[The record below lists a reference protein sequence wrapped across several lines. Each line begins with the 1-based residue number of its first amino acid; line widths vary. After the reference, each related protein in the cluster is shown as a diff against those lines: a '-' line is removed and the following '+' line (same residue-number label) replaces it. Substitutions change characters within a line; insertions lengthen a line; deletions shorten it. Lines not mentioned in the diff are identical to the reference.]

1 MWDSDSDGASSPIG
15 LTLDEQAERSAERT
29 WRTLRSVEQKVRDTL
44 RALFVARSHP
54 KRARVRW
61 QLHQECSD
69 VADSAAEADD
79 DACVCAASRG
89 RAFVALT
96 SWLAQGIP
104 SLTRNSVEGCWHR
117 SPHVRRVVRCV
128 PLHAVRGRAARPE
141 LASQFSTLQ
150 LGGNDDS

>member
-44 RALFVARSHP
+44 ALRCSKSPGA
-54 KRARVRW
+54 AACRW
-61 QLHQECSD
+61 QLHQECGR
-69 VADSAAEADD
+69 ADSAAEADD
-79 DACVCAASRG
+79 DVCAASRG

-117 SPHVRRVVRCV
+117 SPHDDEWHDAFPFMR
-128 PLHAVRGRAARPE
+128 HGRAARPE